1 MASVLLLLMVRNSL
15 EVDGASYTAGPV
27 RNYHARLWE
36 TVVKFRWKPYHAA
49 AAMIAAGQVIAALK
63 EFGHSPGPVQKARC

>member
-27 RNYHARLWE
+27 RNYR
-36 TVVKFRWKPYHAA
+36 AA
-49 AAMIAAGQVIAALK
+49 SVNCRQISLEALSH
-63 EFGHSPGPVQKARC
+63 GSCNDSC